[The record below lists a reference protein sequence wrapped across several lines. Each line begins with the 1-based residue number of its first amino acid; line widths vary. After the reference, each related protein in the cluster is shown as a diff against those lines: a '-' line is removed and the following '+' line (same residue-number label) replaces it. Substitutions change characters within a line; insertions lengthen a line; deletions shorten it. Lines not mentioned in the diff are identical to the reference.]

1 MYIVE
6 CRQLRLVDGELIY
19 MWDEW
24 TRCLEK
30 EDAEK
35 VLRKYQSVSKE
46 PFRIT
51 YKPEESFRTNYKPS

>member
-1 MYIVE
+1 MYIIE

-24 TRCLEK
+24 RKCLEK
-30 EDAEK
+30 ESAERFLK
-35 VLRKYQSVSKE
+35 KYQSISRE

-51 YKPEESFRTNYKPS
+51 YKPDS